1 MNRVLLSL
9 GTYPSLRRI
18 SVLDV
23 IVKCLFCYI
32 DKDKLFMLIADPLER
47 LVIIHTYLII

>member
-18 SVLDV
+18 SVLD
-23 IVKCLFCYI
+23 VKCLFCYI